1 MTFIVKPFDTYQIK
15 YLSFTDNSGNSRVYA
30 AISCYN
36 GSQYVGVLWFLDT
49 YPIAD
54 QNIVGKDGL
63 KIIYHTRH
71 FNDIVGILR
80 YEKPLRLEF
89 DTDKKE
95 GSLLTATWEPA
106 GEQEGV

>member
-15 YLSFTDNSGNSRVYA
+15 YMSTTYSGTSRVYA
-30 AISCYN
+30 AINCYN
-36 GSQYVGVLWFLDT
+36 GNQMVAVLWFLDN
-49 YPIAD
+49 YPIPD
-54 QNIVGKDGL
+54 QNSFEKDEM

-89 DTDKKE
+89 DTVKKE
-95 GSLLTATWEPA
+95 GSVLTATWEPA
-106 GEQEGV
+106 GEEEP